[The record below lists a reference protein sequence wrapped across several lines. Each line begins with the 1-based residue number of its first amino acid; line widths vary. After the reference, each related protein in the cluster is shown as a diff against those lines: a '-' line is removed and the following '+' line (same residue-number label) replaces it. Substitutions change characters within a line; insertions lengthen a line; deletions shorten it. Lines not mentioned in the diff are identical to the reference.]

1 MKKPSFYPALDKK
14 PEPQSI
20 EEAEE
25 AIRLLHETIASLTER
40 AKQLA
45 FLNGSRHAWGTPVLF
60 RIHSHVPAIHGT
72 RSRVKL
78 FSPLPA
84 SQEQKIA

>member
-1 MKKPSFYPALDKK
+1 MMGIILIMKKPSFYPALDKK

-40 AKQLA
+40 AKQLEVTQDA
-45 FLNGSRHAWGTPVLF
+45 GSHIRTL
-60 RIHSHVPAIHGT
+60 
-72 RSRVKL
+72 K
-78 FSPLPA
+78 
-84 SQEQKIA
+84 KIRPEK

>member
-1 MKKPSFYPALDKK
+1 MGIILIMKKPSFYLALDKK

-40 AKQLA
+40 AKQLESTQTA
-45 FLNGSRHAWGTPVLF
+45 GL
-60 RIHSHVPAIHGT
+60 HVRT
-72 RSRVKL
+72 LK
-78 FSPLPA
+78 
-84 SQEQKIA
+84 KIGPKK